1 MKTLTRKDI
10 YTPITALFII
20 AKTCKQPKYPSMDRW
35 IKKLCVCV
43 RRCVRTHTHTHTHTH
58 GILLRNKKEINICD
72 TIDGPSGL
80 YAKWSRTEKDKHC
93 CEIQDRFFSASCHL
107 FVKILCLNYHILKFA
122 QLLPWDVGHR
132 KYVQKKLK
140 YSIWWM
146 EIKIQLQC
154 IKLKWAICSTYIS

>member
-72 TIDGPSGL
+72 TIDGPKNVTFIDFLWHDITSYYFL
-80 YAKWSRTEKDKHC
+80 S
-93 CEIQDRFFSASCHL
+93 FFSFDL
-107 FVKILCLNYHILKFA
+107 F
-122 QLLPWDVGHR
+122 LLQY
-132 KYVQKKLK
+132 KLVQRMLEQG
-140 YSIWWM
+140 SNPGCPLIVTIIS
-146 EIKIQLQC
+146 EPE
-154 IKLKWAICSTYIS
+154 STSLLGCDLVIE